1 MFQNWNLQHIA
12 DIGRYCRNRRWYTFF
27 KLMYFLAKKKRK
39 FWPALANLG
48 CFVANICTCLHTFYK
63 RWCTTIDIY
72 QVWFSNLLKNIVV
85 QSFIHACVL
94 GISKASIGCWQ
105 LTFMYRLLTWLIR
118 KAWFLWK
125 GAMSSSKHH
134 KNCECCPGHYLIVN
148 RFSSI
153 ISWFKFRNLS
163 VMVNCVTKSLIH

>member
-39 FWPALANLG
+39 FWPALANLD
-48 CFVANICTCLHTFYK
+48 CFVSNICTCLHTFYK

-134 KNCECCPGHYLIVN
+134 KNCECCPGHYMYT
-148 RFSSI
+148 
-153 ISWFKFRNLS
+153 S
-163 VMVNCVTKSLIH
+163 VY